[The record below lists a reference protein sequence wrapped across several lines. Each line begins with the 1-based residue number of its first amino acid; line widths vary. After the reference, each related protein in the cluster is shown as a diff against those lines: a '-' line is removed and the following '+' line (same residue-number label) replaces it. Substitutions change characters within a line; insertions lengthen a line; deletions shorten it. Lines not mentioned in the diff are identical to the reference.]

1 MITACGTLFKILQ
14 AFCVYNASG
23 KDITMGQDKKSAML
37 KLSLAMLIF
46 GSIGVF
52 RRYIPLSSAW
62 MACVRG
68 VIGTLFLLGVVAVSK
83 KRVDKKAI
91 RKNMVPLLI
100 SGTAIGINWILLF
113 EAYRYTTVAIATL
126 CYYMAPVAV
135 LLLAPVLLKEKMT
148 AKKSLCALVAVVGM
162 LLVSGIF
169 DGGATAGGSGTG
181 IVFGLGAAGFYATAM
196 LTNKFIKEISAYD
209 KTIMQLG
216 VAAVVVLPYALLT
229 SGVQEFTVLTLPQ
242 FFLLLAVGIIH
253 TGIAYWLYFGS
264 MDGLSGQTIAVYSY
278 IDPAFAVVLSVVVLR
293 EETSALGIVG
303 AVLILGSTLLS
314 EMNFRNKSR

>member
-1 MITACGTLFKILQ
+1 
-14 AFCVYNASG
+14 
-23 KDITMGQDKKSAML
+23 MGQDKKSAII

-68 VIGTLFLLGVVAVSK
+68 IIGTVFLLVVVALSK
-83 KRVDKKAI
+83 KRVDQKAVKK
-91 RKNMVPLLI
+91 NLLPLLI
-100 SGTAIGINWILLF
+100 SGAAIGVNWILLF

-126 CYYMAPVAV
+126 CYYMAPVIV
-135 LLLAPVLLKEKMT
+135 ILLAPVLLKEKMT
-148 AKKSLCALVAVVGM
+148 VKKSVCAAVAVVGM

-169 DGGATAGGSGTG
+169 DGGATSGGSGKG
-181 IVFGLGAAGFYATAM
+181 ILFGLGAACFYATAM

-216 VAAVVVLPYALLT
+216 VAAVVVLPYSLLT
-229 SGVQEFTVLTLPQ
+229 SGVQEFATLTLPQ
-242 FFLLLAVGIIH
+242 ILLLLAVGIVH

-264 MDGLSGQTIAVYSY
+264 MDSLSGQTIAVYSY
-278 IDPAFAVVLSVVVLR
+278 IDPAFAVVLSVVVLG
-293 EETSALGIVG
+293 ENPGVLGVIG
-303 AVLILGSTLLS
+303 AVLILGATLFS
-314 EMNFRNKSR
+314 ELNVKKK

>member
-1 MITACGTLFKILQ
+1 
-14 AFCVYNASG
+14 
-23 KDITMGQDKKSAML
+23 MGQDKKSAIM

-68 VIGTLFLLGVVAVSK
+68 IIGTVFLFCVVAVSK

-91 RKNMVPLLI
+91 KKNLLLLLI
-100 SGTAIGINWILLF
+100 SGAAIGVNWILLF
-113 EAYRYTTVAIATL
+113 EAYRYTTVAVATL
-126 CYYMAPVAV
+126 CYYMAPVIV
-135 LLLAPVLLKEKMT
+135 ILLAPLLLKEKMT
-148 AKKSLCALVAVVGM
+148 VKKSVCAVVAIIGM

-169 DGGATAGGSGTG
+169 DGGAANIGSGKG
-181 IVFGLGAAGFYATAM
+181 ILFGLGAAMFYASAVLM
-196 LTNKFIKEISAYD
+196 NKFIKDISAYD

-216 VAAVVVLPYALLT
+216 AAAIVVLPYSLFT
-229 SGVQEFTVLTLPQ
+229 NGVQEFSMLTLPQ
-242 FFLLLAVGIIH
+242 ILLLLAVGIVH

-264 MDGLSGQTIAVYSY
+264 MDKLSGQTVAVYSY

-293 EETSALGIVG
+293 EETGALGIIG

-314 EMNFRNKSR
+314 EWNVKKK

>member
-1 MITACGTLFKILQ
+1 
-14 AFCVYNASG
+14 
-23 KDITMGQDKKSAML
+23 MGRDKKSSII

-91 RKNMVPLLI
+91 KKNLLPLFI
-100 SGTAIGINWILLF
+100 SGAAIGINWILLF

-126 CYYMAPVAV
+126 CYYMAPVIV
-135 LLLAPVLLKEKMT
+135 ILLAPLLLKEKMT
-148 AKKSLCALVAVVGM
+148 MKKSVCALVAVVGM

-169 DGGATAGGSGTG
+169 DGGATTGGSGTG
-181 IVFGLGAAGFYATAM
+181 IVFGLGAACFYATAM
-196 LTNKFIKEISAYD
+196 LTNKFLKEISSYD
-209 KTIMQLG
+209 RTITQLG
-216 VAAVVVLPYALLT
+216 IAAVVVFPYALLT
-229 SGVQEFTVLTLPQ
+229 SGVKEFTALTVPQ
-242 FFLLLAVGIIH
+242 ILLLLAVGIIH
-253 TGIAYWLYFGS
+253 TGVAYWLYFGS
-264 MDGLSGQTIAVYSY
+264 MDALSSQTIAVYSY

-293 EETSALGIVG
+293 EETGVLGIVG

-314 EMNFRNKSR
+314 EWSGKKK